1 MSRGTAIDLCYL
13 VAAIGFIVALKG
25 LSSPRRA
32 RAGNLLAAGG
42 MALAIGA
49 TFARS
54 GLSHIWLIVIAMV
67 LGVLIGVP
75 AARLVKMTAMPQM
88 VAV

>member
-13 VAAIGFIVALKG
+13 VALVGFIIALKG

-42 MALAIGA
+42 MAVAIGA
-49 TFARS
+49 TFAQPH
-54 GLSHIWLIVIAMV
+54 LAHVW
-67 LGVLIGVP
+67 
-75 AARLVKMTAMPQM
+75 
-88 VAV
+88 